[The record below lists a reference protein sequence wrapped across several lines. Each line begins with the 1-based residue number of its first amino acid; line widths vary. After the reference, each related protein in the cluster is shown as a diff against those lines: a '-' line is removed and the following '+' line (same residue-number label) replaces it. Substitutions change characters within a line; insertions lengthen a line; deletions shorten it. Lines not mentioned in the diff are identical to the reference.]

1 MSTNGVFV
9 ADGVAAEDFLE
20 TVYIQQ
26 VGKRVSQ
33 YSRAAPP
40 HGGEEKRVV
49 DPARNE

>member
-1 MSTNGVFV
+1 MSADGVFV

-26 VGKRVSQ
+26 VGKIVSK
-33 YSRAAPP
+33 YSRTPP
-40 HGGEEKRVV
+40 PWGEEKRVV